1 MACLTNTKARCLHP
15 VVWYPEDELPIILDK
30 SYQDWQ
36 TSAFYVRDASE
47 VEEEYA
53 HNELVNMACEAAE
66 FQPVIKPQRARKP
79 TIRAVQK
86 MTVEEARRACDG
98 CCMEGDKAKKDL
110 DALSK
115 KVEKGTLAAKGKNAE
130 SKATSK
136 ADAAVL
142 KNLTSEN
149 SNLKKEVAKLQEEL
163 KSAEI
168 SSMASEKALNLL
180 TKIHSMQPPRQRES
194 DSQYRSNSGSEFS
207 RGGDRNRHD
216 KSQRRDHDPADRAE
230 RTPRRISPRRSP
242 PTRALQGPLL
252 LTANARNCQRDANQS
267 TIKTVHVNVK
277 TYGNQKDGRK
287 RISITT
293 NVTSTM
299 STITVA
305 VNVGASTTTTANT
318 RTTANNFIY

>member
-1 MACLTNTKARCLHP
+1 MRIGFVACLTNTKARCLHP

-47 VEEEYA
+47 AEEEYA

-142 KNLTSEN
+142 KTLTSEN

-163 KSAEI
+163 RSAEI

-180 TKIHSMQPPRQRES
+180 TNFHSMQPPRQRMS

-242 PTRALQGPLL
+242 PTRASPPYSKRQKLSKRRESIDDQDRP
-252 LTANARNCQRDANQS
+252 RQRENLREPE
-267 TIKTVHVNVK
+267 
-277 TYGNQKDGRK
+277 GRK
-287 RISITT
+287 KK
-293 NVTSTM
+293 NF
-299 STITVA
+299 
-305 VNVGASTTTTANT
+305 
-318 RTTANNFIY
+318 NNNQRHEHDVDDYRDSERRRFDYDDGEYEDYSE